1 MKEKLNLLLNKY
13 DELHSK
19 LERYNTEY
27 ITKNKE
33 YLLKLLKEIDV
44 YKIEKFDVF
53 LEHRLIILDLDIL
66 VISES
71 DDEFFKQESIILSY
85 TEFLNSAIAII
96 ENVNGTL

>member
-1 MKEKLNLLLNKY
+1 MNEKLKLLLNKY

-19 LERYNTEY
+19 VERYNTEF

-33 YLLKLLKEIDV
+33 YLLKLLKEIDI
-44 YKIEKFDVF
+44 YKIDKFDVF

-71 DDEFFKQESIILSY
+71 DDEFFQQESIIISY
-85 TEFLNSAIAII
+85 SEFLNSAIAII
-96 ENVNGTL
+96 ENVN